1 MAQVPPGRRL
11 LARRARGLIA
21 RAPGALARAWW
32 ALPAGVRRGLG
43 RAALLAGVV
52 LALVNGAIDAI
63 GGADVFLLSPF
74 HFQAR
79 VRALGRYAL
88 HRPRCA
94 FRAHPPLG
102 PLVAAAERRH
112 GLPSG
117 LLAALV
123 EVESGG
129 RPHSISAT
137 GAMGPGQLLAS
148 TARSLGVT
156 DPFDSEEAVDGSARY
171 LGEQLRRF
179 RSVRL
184 AVAAYNAGP
193 GVVSGGGAWPDETR
207 VYVERVIERYARRR
221 RAQAQR

>member
-1 MAQVPPGRRL
+1 MAKVPPRRGL

-21 RAPGALARAWW
+21 RTPGALLRAWA
-32 ALPAGVRRGLG
+32 ALPAGVRRALG
-43 RAALLAGVV
+43 RAALVAGLV
-52 LALVNGAIDAI
+52 LALVNGAVDAI

-94 FRAHPPLG
+94 FSAHPPLG
-102 PLVAAAERRH
+102 PVVAAAERRN
-112 GLPSG
+112 GLPAG
-117 LLAALV
+117 LLDALV

-129 RPHSISAT
+129 RPHSISAS

-148 TARSLGVT
+148 TARHLGVS
-156 DPFDSEEAVDGSARY
+156 DPFDSEEGVDGSARY
-171 LGEQLRRF
+171 LAEQLRRF

-193 GVVSGGGAWPDETR
+193 GVVAGGEAWPDETR
-207 VYVERVIERYARRR
+207 AYVEQVTERYARRR
-221 RAQAQR
+221 KAQAHR

>member
-1 MAQVPPGRRL
+1 
-11 LARRARGLIA
+11 
-21 RAPGALARAWW
+21 
-32 ALPAGVRRGLG
+32 
-43 RAALLAGVV
+43 V
-52 LALVNGAIDAI
+52 LALVNGTLNAI

-94 FRAHPPLG
+94 FRSHPPLG
-102 PLVAAAERRH
+102 PLIAAAERRN
-112 GLPSG
+112 GLPAG
-117 LLAALV
+117 LLDALV
-123 EVESGG
+123 EVESGR
-129 RPHSISAT
+129 RPHSISGA

-148 TARSLGVT
+148 TARALGVE

-171 LGEQLRRF
+171 LAEQLRRF

-193 GVVSGGGAWPDETR
+193 GVVAGGGAWPDETR
-207 VYVERVIERYARRR
+207 AYGAQVTQRNAGHR
-221 RAQAQR
+221 RAQAPR

>member
-1 MAQVPPGRRL
+1 
-11 LARRARGLIA
+11 
-21 RAPGALARAWW
+21 
-32 ALPAGVRRGLG
+32 
-43 RAALLAGVV
+43 V
-52 LALVNGAIDAI
+52 LALVNGTLNAI

-94 FRAHPPLG
+94 FRSHPPLG
-102 PLVAAAERRH
+102 PLIAAAERRN
-112 GLPSG
+112 GLPAG
-117 LLAALV
+117 LLDALV

-129 RPHSISAT
+129 RPHSISGA

-148 TARSLGVT
+148 TARVLGVE

-171 LGEQLRRF
+171 LAEQLRRF

-184 AVAAYNAGP
+184 AVAAYNAGR
-193 GVVSGGGAWPDETR
+193 GV
-207 VYVERVIERYARRR
+207 ARRDAGLRGAGHPALR
-221 RAQAQR
+221 RAPAGAGPPVSPGEESVRPTPRGARKADVLGWC